1 MVTNGV
7 TVNVYLVSIVHSTT
21 VLISGQRPD
30 TDTVRTILQDLS
42 YIRNSKQYFPFH
54 LMGIGCMHCLNG
66 ALTIC
71 CNCRNKGRYQQ
82 STFYQIFRIQE
93 N

>member
-7 TVNVYLVSIVHSTT
+7 TVNVYLVSMVHSTT

-30 TDTVRTILQDLS
+30 TDTIRTILQDLS

-54 LMGIGCMHCLNG
+54 LMGIGC
-66 ALTIC
+66 IC
-71 CNCRNKGRYQQ
+71 
-82 STFYQIFRIQE
+82 IV
-93 N
+93 